1 MICDALICIWF
12 VFHTAMQGYWIRREV
27 FDVSKD
33 FVQMTDFTVRV
44 RNLPPIDSYDA
55 LDQLAA
61 ALTLHIRKIVA
72 AKDEVSVGKADEVI
86 AP

>member
-1 MICDALICIWF
+1 
-12 VFHTAMQGYWIRREV
+12 MQGYWIRREV

-72 AKDEVSVGKADEVI
+72 AEDEVSVGKADEVI